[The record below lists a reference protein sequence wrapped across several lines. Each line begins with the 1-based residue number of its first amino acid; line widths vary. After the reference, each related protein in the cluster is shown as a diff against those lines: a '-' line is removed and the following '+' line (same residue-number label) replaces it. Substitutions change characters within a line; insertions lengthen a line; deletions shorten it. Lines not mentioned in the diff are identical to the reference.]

1 MDKGTPNLTKEQQ
14 QQMLFMM
21 LVQQHQNICMM
32 GLGKLKNPTS
42 DKIERDLS
50 AARYAIDTL
59 AMLQDYTKGNI
70 SSDLAEYLGHVLST
84 LRLNYVDEV
93 NNPQGQEQEQEQE
106 QGRGQDTESEPD

>member
-1 MDKGTPNLTKEQQ
+1 MEKEINNLTKDQQ
-14 QQMLFMM
+14 QQMLFVM
-21 LVQQHQNICMM
+21 LIQQHQQICMM

-59 AMLQDYTKGNI
+59 AMMQDYTKGNLT
-70 SSDLAEYLGHVLST
+70 SEMAEYLGHVLST

-93 NNPQGQEQEQEQE
+93 NSPTEQEQEQE
-106 QGRGQDTESEPD
+106 GEGPDMEPG

>member
-1 MDKGTPNLTKEQQ
+1 MENGLPNLTKEQQ

-32 GLGKLKNPTS
+32 GLGKLKNPAT

-59 AMLQDYTKGNI
+59 AMLQDYTKGNLTHEM
-70 SSDLAEYLGHVLST
+70 SEYLGHVLST

-93 NNPQGQEQEQEQE
+93 NSPVEQEREQEREQEQE
-106 QGRGQDTESEPD
+106 GSDSEPD